1 MSINENRDFFFK
13 KYYKQIGFSKESSY
27 YSMKNIKKK
36 YLLLFASQLV
46 ENIPDPLNT
55 KGHYGPFIIKK
66 NGKSVDIV
74 DIKSISTEHSETS
87 HKLPKTIGQ
96 FEKVGSDSS
105 LYSDT

>member
-1 MSINENRDFFFK
+1 MKTET
-13 KYYKQIGFSKESSY
+13 FSL
-27 YSMKNIKKK
+27 KNIINKLDFLKKAVIIQWKILKKK
-36 YLLLFASQLV
+36 SLLLFASQLV

-74 DIKSISTEHSETS
+74 DIKSIITEHSETS

>member
-13 KYYKQIGFSKESSY
+13 KCYKQIGFSKESSY

-36 YLLLFASQLV
+36 YLLLFASKLV

-55 KGHYGPFIIKK
+55 KGHYGPFIIKQ

-74 DIKSISTEHSETS
+74 DIKSIIQNIQ
-87 HKLPKTIGQ
+87 KLHINYPRLLDNLK
-96 FEKVGSDSS
+96 K
-105 LYSDT
+105 

>member
-27 YSMKNIKKK
+27 SMKNIKKK
-36 YLLLFASQLV
+36 HLLLFASQLV

-66 NGKSVDIV
+66 NGKSVALLI
-74 DIKSISTEHSETS
+74 
-87 HKLPKTIGQ
+87 
-96 FEKVGSDSS
+96 
-105 LYSDT
+105 